1 MLGYP
6 IDNRCPSLKKK
17 EVTSPFAVSS
27 CLVATSLNVPVAT
40 EPTFII
46 GKNNSINDVYMCGFF
61 SLSRS
66 RTRRQGRER
75 KNERLATP

>member
-17 EVTSPFAVSS
+17 RSRLPLQLSSGNVLPTS
-27 CLVATSLNVPVAT
+27 PVAT

-46 GKNNSINDVYMCGFF
+46 GKNNSINDVCMCVFF
-61 SLSRS
+61 RS
-66 RTRRQGRER
+66 PAPGPVGRGER
-75 KNERLATP
+75 EKNERLATP